1 MKIIYILIIAAVAG
15 FHIYAAFDPCVTSP
29 LDFNL
34 ILLLLIP
41 FLIFVW
47 KDASSIKFGSKGL
60 ELEKLK
66 QNVNKTI
73 KHAVHGESI
82 DHKSLE
88 TLFKSV
94 ETNDWLKL
102 VLARMLMRKG
112 LIVLKPDHGLGVS
125 PSLSKLIIMCHEEN
139 KITDSEK
146 TDLEKLRNITFYAEW
161 WDGDAPTLGDWKW
174 AIEKSPEIIEQL
186 FDKQII
192 V

>member
-1 MKIIYILIIAAVAG
+1 MLIIAVVSG
-15 FHIYAAFDPCVTSP
+15 FHMYAAFDVNIKSP

-41 FLIFVW
+41 FLTIVW

-73 KHAVHGESI
+73 KHAVHGDSI
-82 DHKSLE
+82 DHKSLD

-112 LIVLKPDHGLGVS
+112 LVILKSNHDLGVS
-125 PSLSKLIIMCHEEN
+125 PSLSKLIKMCYEEK
-139 KITDSEK
+139 KITEIERN
-146 TDLEKLRNITFYAEW
+146 DLEKLRNITFYAEW
-161 WDGDAPTLGDWKW
+161 WDGDAPSHGDWKW
-174 AIEKSPEIIEQL
+174 AITESPKIIQLL
-186 FDKQII
+186 FDKQKIA
-192 V
+192 

>member
-1 MKIIYILIIAAVAG
+1 MKNIYILIVAAVAG
-15 FHIYAAFDPCVTSP
+15 FHVYAAFDKNISSP

-41 FLIFVW
+41 FLTLVW
-47 KDASSIKFGSKGL
+47 KDAASIKFGSKGL

-73 KHAVHGESI
+73 KHAVHGDSI

-88 TLFKSV
+88 ALFKSV

-112 LIVLKPDHGLGVS
+112 LVVLKPDHGLGVS
-125 PSLSKLIIMCHEEN
+125 PSLSSLIKMCHSERIITEE
-139 KITDSEK
+139 EK
-146 TDLEKLRNITFYAEW
+146 ANLEKLRNITFYAEW
-161 WDGDAPTLGDWKW
+161 WDGDAPTHGDWKW
-174 AIEKSPEIIEQL
+174 AIVESPKIIQQL
-186 FDKQII
+186 FDKQKIA
-192 V
+192 